1 LTFGI
6 VAPAFSRP
14 AARAKENEMKRAPT
28 TLTTIALLGLA
39 LLPFSAACKKKPPT
53 TTPDARPPVA
63 AAPAEV
69 APPPAAAP
77 TKDVEVVEI
86 LTMDIDVLNKKGYLS
101 DAFFDYDQSD
111 LREDARSVLAG
122 DAQWLKK
129 HSSVQVL
136 IEGHCDERG
145 TAAYNLALGDRRANA
160 AKEYL
165 VSLGIDGSRLRTIS
179 YGKERPFCTEST
191 ESCWQK
197 NRRAHLVITAK

>member
-1 LTFGI
+1 
-6 VAPAFSRP
+6 
-14 AARAKENEMKRAPT
+14 MKKT
-28 TLTTIALLGLA
+28 SSTLVTLALLGMA
-39 LLPFSAACKKKPPT
+39 LLPFAACKKKAPT
-53 TTPDARPPVA
+53 TTPDARPPVTA
-63 AAPAEV
+63 AKPTEKEV

-77 TKDVEVVEI
+77 TKDVEVTEV
-86 LTMDIDVLNKKGYLS
+86 LSMDIDVLNKKGYLS

-129 HSSVQVL
+129 HSTVQVL

-165 VSLGIDGSRLRTIS
+165 VSLGIDGSRVRTVS